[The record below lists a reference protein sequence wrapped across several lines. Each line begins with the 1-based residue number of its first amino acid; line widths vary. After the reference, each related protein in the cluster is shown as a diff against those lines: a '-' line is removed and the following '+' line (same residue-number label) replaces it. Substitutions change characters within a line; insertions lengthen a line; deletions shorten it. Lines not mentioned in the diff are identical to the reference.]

1 VSVVCC
7 QLEADHSSPTLCGV
21 SSECDR
27 EAPSRLAIT
36 RNRVQAPQEK
46 YSVSKLE
53 FVMSSARL
61 VLFMYQLVLVSYSSL
76 VFCMGEWSTLYEVQS
91 GLKLHFWN
99 LKTFTLRLVLSL

>member
-1 VSVVCC
+1 
-7 QLEADHSSPTLCGV
+7 
-21 SSECDR
+21 
-27 EAPSRLAIT
+27 
-36 RNRVQAPQEK
+36 
-46 YSVSKLE
+46 
-53 FVMSSARL
+53 MSSARL